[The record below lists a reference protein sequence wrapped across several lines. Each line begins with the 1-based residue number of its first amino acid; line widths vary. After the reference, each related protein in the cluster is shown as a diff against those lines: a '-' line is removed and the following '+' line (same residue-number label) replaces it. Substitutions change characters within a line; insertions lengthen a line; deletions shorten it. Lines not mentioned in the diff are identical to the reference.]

1 MGILLCYLEI
11 DFKMYLYVPEIGYR
25 MRSSQGAVCTVAL
38 CDVALMELDS
48 HIGCNSVPQRPHTVC
63 I

>member
-1 MGILLCYLEI
+1 
-11 DFKMYLYVPEIGYR
+11 MYFYVPEIGYR
-25 MRSSQGAVCTVAL
+25 MRSSHGAVCTVAL

-48 HIGCNSVPQRPHTVC
+48 EIGWNSFPRRLHTFVYATRNY